1 MLGPLLFLSFINDL
15 PNAAKFSTSLFA
27 DDTGLFM
34 SDTSQFDLIDKSN
47 IELSKASNKLIL
59 NIKKQSTMC

>member
-15 PNAAKFSTSLFA
+15 PNAAEFSTSLFA

-59 NIKKQSTMC
+59 NIKNKVQCV